1 MLRSALRLTALLLL
15 AALGVGRPLLAQP
28 APAGT
33 ITGVVMD
40 ARTKQP
46 IEYATVT
53 LKATDGRV
61 LSVAATDAKGR
72 FVHEQVPDG
81 DYVVAY
87 GAVGET
93 AAESRVFAVTATHR
107 ASDLGTLSLTPT
119 GAPLELARVQV
130 SAQRETFYNS
140 IDRKTYNVG
149 KDIQSTTGSA
159 SDLLQNVPSVQVDV
173 EGNVSLRGST
183 NVLILVNGK
192 TSTLMGRNRA
202 AVLEQMPADGID
214 KIEVIT
220 NPSAKY
226 KPDGT
231 AGIINITMKRKQDP
245 GYSASVRASV
255 GNNRRYNGS
264 VTGNFNPGRW
274 NVFGTV
280 ALRQDD
286 RPRTATDDRSH
297 FDATA
302 GGLLSTSQRVVEE
315 SRPLSRI
322 VQTGADYKLSDDTK
336 VGGTFNYN
344 YRDFVRTGT
353 ETNLSRNPGGV
364 VTGDYDRI
372 RTDPEYEKDIEFG
385 ATLEHTWPKLDHEL
399 KLEVQHGRTT
409 EQEDNNYRTVRRLP
423 VAAPTF
429 DRSVILSTEENTEV
443 MAEGTY
449 NVDESTK
456 IEAGY
461 SWRDETSDLDFRGT
475 FLEPVTNTWLVDPVK
490 TNRFLYESGI
500 HALYATAGRPF
511 GPLGVLAGLRFE
523 QATVD
528 TDQRTTHVTDRTV
541 YAKLYPTLHLNYS
554 LTDRHQL
561 QLNYSHR
568 VHRPEGEDLNPYPEF
583 LDPFNLRAG
592 NPHLK
597 PEDIHSIEGG
607 YQYKHDDTSFL
618 AALYYRSLS
627 NGFTSVTRYLDS
639 TTLLTTRENLATSRS
654 GGLELAATTSV
665 GKSVSLNFSGNVYRN
680 EIDARNLGFSDRR
693 STIAWDAKLNANWN
707 VTKSTT
713 VQFNT
718 NYSAKRLTPQGYRYP
733 THVLNLGLRHNFADK
748 KTSFI
753 LTGSDLLDSLKER
766 TLIDTPTL
774 HQDATRR
781 RTARIFYAGFIYNF
795 GKASKKSKD
804 DLQFDNQP

>member
-1 MLRSALRLTALLLL
+1 MRYLFRPFALLIVFL
-15 AALGVGRPLLAQP
+15 ATPMPRLFAQT
-28 APAGT
+28 PAGT
-33 ITGVVMD
+33 ITGLVAD
-40 ARTKQP
+40 AAGKP
-46 IEYATVT
+46 VEYAAVT
-53 LKATDGRV
+53 LKSKDGRV
-61 LSVAATDAKGR
+61 TAATATNATGR
-72 FVHEQVPDG
+72 FTHEQVPDG
-81 DYVVAY
+81 EYVIAY
-87 GAVGET
+87 GTVGEVG
-93 AAESRVFAVTATHR
+93 AESRSFTVDARHR
-107 ASDLGTLSLTPT
+107 AIDLGTLALAQT
-119 GAPLELARVQV
+119 APLELERMQVNARK
-130 SAQRETFYNS
+130 ETFYNS

-173 EGNVSLRGST
+173 EGNVSLRGSS

-202 AVLEQMPADGID
+202 AVLEQLPADGID

-245 GYSASVRASV
+245 GYSGSVRGSV

-264 VTGNFNPGRW
+264 LTANFNPGRF

-280 ALRQDD
+280 AMRQDD

-302 GGLLSTSQRVVEE
+302 GGMLSTSQRVTEE

-322 VQTGADYKLSDDTK
+322 VQTGVDYKWSDDTK
-336 VGGTFNYN
+336 IGASFNYN

-353 ETNLSRNPGGV
+353 ESNLSRNVAGV
-364 VTGDYDRI
+364 VTGDYDRV
-372 RTDPEYEKDIEFG
+372 RTDPEYERDVEFA
-385 ATLEHTWPKLDHEL
+385 ATFQHTWTKQDNEL
-399 KLEVQHGRTT
+399 NLEVQHGRTV
-409 EQEDNNYRTVRRLP
+409 EQEDNNYMNVRRLP

-429 DRSVILSTEENTEV
+429 DRSVIKATEENTEAI
-443 MAEGTY
+443 AEGVY
-449 NVDESTK
+449 NLDEESKLET
-456 IEAGY
+456 GY
-461 SWRDETSDLDFRGT
+461 SWQDSMADLDFRGT
-475 FLEPVTNTWLVDPVK
+475 YLDPVTNTWLVDPVK
-490 TNRFLYESGI
+490 TNRFIYDSGI
-500 HALYATAGRPF
+500 HAVYGTFGRPF
-511 GPLGVLAGLRFE
+511 GSFGVLAGLRFE
-523 QATVD
+523 QATID

-541 YAKLYPTLHLNYS
+541 YSKLYPTLHLSYN

-568 VHRPEGEDLNPYPEF
+568 VHRPEGDDLNPYPEY

-607 YQYKHDDTSFL
+607 YQYKNGETSFL

-627 NGFTSVTRYLDS
+627 NGITSVTRYIDS
-639 TTLLTTRENLATSRS
+639 TTLLTTKENLGTSRS
-654 GGLELAATTSV
+654 GGLELAATTALA
-665 GKSVSLNFSGNVYRN
+665 KTVSLNFSGNVYRN
-680 EIDARNLGFSDRR
+680 EIDARNLGFSQRR
-693 STIAWDAKLNANWN
+693 STVAWDAKLNANWN
-707 VTKSTT
+707 VTKSTI
-713 VQFNT
+713 VQFNA

-733 THVLNLGLRHNFADK
+733 THVLNIGLRHNFADK
-748 KTSFI
+748 KTSLI

-795 GKASKKSKD
+795 GKASKKTKD